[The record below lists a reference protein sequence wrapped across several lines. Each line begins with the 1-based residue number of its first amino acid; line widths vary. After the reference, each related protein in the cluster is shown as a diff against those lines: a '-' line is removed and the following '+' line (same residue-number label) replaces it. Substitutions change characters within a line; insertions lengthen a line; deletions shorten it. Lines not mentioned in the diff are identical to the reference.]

1 MRIMAVDYGDS
12 RTGVAISDPSGMLA
26 GEALVIKEWNAERL
40 AEKLNDIAREKDVS
54 IIVLGLPI
62 NMDGSKGPR
71 AEKSEELS
79 RLIRQG
85 HGPEVILQDE
95 RRTTIDA
102 HRILTETGR
111 RGKKRKE
118 TVDAVAASLILETYL
133 NGIEIQ
139 KKRRK
144 EG

>member
-1 MRIMAVDYGDS
+1 MRIMAVDYGDA

-40 AEKLNDIAREKDVS
+40 AEKLNDLAREKGVS
-54 IIVLGLPI
+54 LLVLGLPI
-62 NMDGSKGPR
+62 NMDGSRGPR
-71 AEKSEELS
+71 AEKSEELA
-79 RLIRQG
+79 RLIRQS
-85 HGPEVILQDE
+85 HGLEVILQDE

-111 RGKKRKE
+111 RGKKRKD

-133 NGIEIQ
+133 NSIEIQ

-144 EG
+144 DE